1 MVLPVFVIFLKPSD
15 PSSASHTATIPLLLA
30 AASNYPA
37 AFREATQTLEGSQRV
52 LLESSIR
59 QSVGSGAS
67 SSAAQASNAQASID
81 LKMDF

>member
-1 MVLPVFVIFLKPSD
+1 VVFLKPSD
-15 PSSASHTATIPLLLA
+15 PSAPSHAATVPLLLS
-30 AASNYPA
+30 AASNYPT

-67 SSAAQASNAQASID
+67 ASAAQSANAQATID